1 MTSQLSRAITVVDAA
16 LEELEEIVL
25 AAQTSGDV
33 QGMIASLDRWK
44 RRSTEGLREH
54 VSQREASDFARLS
67 IRPSWVNMES
77 LDQSLERNFAFL
89 RTLREELKR
98 RPGSTVSVSSEIPR
112 EIEGKPFV
120 FLSHA
125 AVDVELAEH
134 IESAVRAGLPGFDV
148 FRTTRSGQIPSG
160 HPWFEHIERHLRG
173 ASKYLILLTE
183 ASQARPWVNFEVGA
197 ARISGKPMVP
207 VLGAGLRHENV
218 IEPLRNLQILSI
230 EDETQATQA
239 MRDLGG
245 DLADPSGFVARA
257 IAVGARARQRMQ
269 EQQGRAQLVLD
280 G

>member
-1 MTSQLSRAITVVDAA
+1 MR
-16 LEELEEIVL
+16 
-25 AAQTSGDV
+25 AAQMSGDI
-33 QGMIASLDRWK
+33 QGMFANLERWK
-44 RRSTEGLREH
+44 RRSTEALRDR
-54 VSQREASDFARLS
+54 VSPREASDFAHLS

-77 LDQSLERNFAFL
+77 PDDSIERHFAFL
-89 RTLREELKR
+89 RALRADLGR
-98 RPGSTVSVSSEIPR
+98 RPGSTVTASNEVPR

-125 AVDVELAEH
+125 AVDQELAEH
-134 IESAVRAGLPGFDV
+134 IESAVRAGLSGFEV

-183 ASQARPWVNFEVGA
+183 ASQVRPWVNFELGA

-207 VLGAGLRHENV
+207 VLGAGLRHEDV

-230 EDETQATQA
+230 EDEVQAAQA

-245 DLADPSGFVARA
+245 SLADPLGFVTKA
-257 IAVGARARQRMQ
+257 IAIGAQTRERMQ
-269 EQQGRAQLVLD
+269 EK
-280 G
+280 